1 MTNATTISQFSQRQ
15 FRDARRV
22 QESLLAGVEKKVLI
36 WIAQRLPAAINA
48 DHLTLLGFGAMIAAG
63 ACYVLAGKWPAA
75 LLAVNVLLAIN
86 WFGDSLDGTVARVR
100 NKLRP
105 RYGYYVDHVV
115 DALSALFLFGGL
127 GLSGYMSERVA
138 MGMLLGYL
146 LLAINSYLATHSL
159 GVFSISWWKF
169 SPTEMRILLAL
180 GNIVAFFRPE
190 TRIFGPSYLFFDV
203 AGVIAI
209 ACMAAVLIVSVARNT
224 VTLYQ
229 AERLS

>member
-1 MTNATTISQFSQRQ
+1 MTNTTTISEFSQRQ

-36 WIAQRLPAAINA
+36 WIARRLPETINA
-48 DHLTLLGFGAMIAAG
+48 DHLTLLGFASMIAAG
-63 ACYVLAGKWPAA
+63 AAYVLAAKWPAA
-75 LLAVNVLLAIN
+75 LLAVNVLLALN

-127 GLSGYMSERVA
+127 GLSGFMSERVA

-180 GNIVAFFRPE
+180 GNTAVFFRPE
-190 TRIFGPSYLFFDV
+190 TKIFGPTYLFFDV

-209 ACMAAVLIVSVARNT
+209 ACMAAVLLVSVARNAAA
-224 VTLYQ
+224 LYQ
-229 AERLS
+229 AERV